1 LSEDNLEAPAADSID
16 QMQSVDDDAGEPLAV
31 GEPGELP
38 LDANEADA
46 VDQHL
51 TVELDDEDDY
61 R

>member
-1 LSEDNLEAPAADSID
+1 MSEDNREAPAADSID
-16 QMQSVDDDAGEPLAV
+16 QVQSVPDDPEESLAG

-46 VDQHL
+46 VQQHL

>member
-1 LSEDNLEAPAADSID
+1 MSEDNLEAPAADSID
-16 QMQSVDDDAGEPLAV
+16 QMQSVGDDAEEPPGG

-51 TVELDDEDDY
+51 TVELDEEDDY

>member
-1 LSEDNLEAPAADSID
+1 MSEDNLEAPAADSID
-16 QMQSVDDDAGEPLAV
+16 QMQGARDDAGEPLAG

>member
-1 LSEDNLEAPAADSID
+1 MSEDNLEAPAADSID
-16 QMQSVDDDAGEPLAV
+16 QMQGVDDAGEPLAD

-46 VDQHL
+46 VEQHL